1 MGLIRTAVGA
11 LRNSAAG
18 VRDEAFR
25 EFFYADALPAD
36 VLMIRGQ
43 KRNTARGVNQGSD
56 NVITNGSI
64 VAVADGQC
72 MLITDQG
79 RVTELCAEPGEF
91 IYDSGTEASILYG
104 GLGKGIVSTFQQ
116 IGRRFTFGGEIPKE
130 QRVYFIN
137 TREIPGNKYGTVNPV
152 PFRVVDQNIG
162 LDIDISIRTNGEF
175 SYRIVDPIVFY
186 TNIAGNV
193 TTQYNRSEID
203 SMLRTELLTALQPA
217 FARISAMGIR
227 YSALPGHTTEIT
239 QALNEILSEKWT
251 QKRGFAVFSFGMNS
265 VSAPPEDEEMIKQ
278 LQRKAVMRDPGMA
291 AAALTM
297 AQADAMRG
305 AAANEGGAMMGF
317 MGLGMAQQ
325 AGGVNA
331 QQLFAM
337 QQQNNQQQS
346 PFDANQNNAQRSDGA
361 PPQVVRDD
369 GWNCSCG
376 VTSYG
381 RFCHECG
388 NAKPV
393 AAAPQ
398 AAAQDG
404 NGWACACG
412 ENNQGRFCH
421 ECGSPRPAPVQC
433 ASCNWQPDGTA
444 PRFCP
449 ECGTPFNQ

>member
-1 MGLIRTAVGA
+1 MGLIRQAVGS
-11 LRNSAAG
+11 LRSSAAG
-18 VRDEAFR
+18 VRDEMFR

-43 KRNTARGVNQGSD
+43 KRNTERGRNQGSD

-72 MLITDQG
+72 MIITDQG

-104 GLGKGIVSTFQQ
+104 GLGQGLKSTFQQ

-130 QRVYFIN
+130 QRVYYIN
-137 TREIPGNKYGTVNPV
+137 TRELPGNKYGTVNPV

-175 SYRIVDPIVFY
+175 SYRIVDPITFY
-186 TNIAGNV
+186 TNVAGNV
-193 TTQYNRSEID
+193 TTQYNRGEID

-239 QALNEILSEKWT
+239 EALNEVLSDRWT
-251 QKRGFAVFSFGMNS
+251 KKRGFAVVSFGMNS

-305 AAANEGGAMMGF
+305 AATNESGAMMGF

-325 AGGVNA
+325 AGGVNP
-331 QQLFAM
+331 QQLFQM
-337 QQQNNQQQS
+337 QQQQQQAQAPQFS
-346 PFDANQNNAQRSDGA
+346 AGQNNAAGA
-361 PPQVVRDD
+361 PPQAVD
-369 GWNCSCG
+369 GWNCNCG

-388 NAKPV
+388 NSKPV

-398 AAAQDG
+398 ATALDS
-404 NGWACACG
+404 NGWKCACG

-421 ECGSPRPAPVQC
+421 ECGSQRPAPAQC
-433 ASCNWQPDGTA
+433 ASCKWQPADGVA

-449 ECGTPFNQ
+449 ECGQAFGG

>member
-1 MGLIRTAVGA
+1 
-11 LRNSAAG
+11 S
-18 VRDEAFR
+18 
-25 EFFYADALPAD
+25 
-36 VLMIRGQ
+36 
-43 KRNTARGVNQGSD
+43 
-56 NVITNGSI
+56 
-64 VAVADGQC
+64 
-72 MLITDQG
+72 
-79 RVTELCAEPGEF
+79 
-91 IYDSGTEASILYG
+91 
-104 GLGKGIVSTFQQ
+104 FQQ
-116 IGRRFTFGGEIPKE
+116 IGKRFTFGGEIPKE
-130 QRVYFIN
+130 QRVYYIN
-137 TREIPGNKYGTVNPV
+137 TRELPGNKYGTVNPV

-186 TNIAGNV
+186 TNVAGNV

-239 QALNEILSEKWT
+239 EALNEVLSDRWT
-251 QKRGFAVFSFGMNS
+251 QKRGFAVVSFGMNS

-305 AAANEGGAMMGF
+305 AAENQGGAMMGF

-325 AGGVNA
+325 AGGVNP
-331 QQLFAM
+331 QQLFQM
-337 QQQNNQQQS
+337 QQQQQ
-346 PFDANQNNAQRSDGA
+346 AAQAPVA
-361 PPQVVRDD
+361 PPPAPAAPAAMRDD
-369 GWNCSCG
+369 GWACTCG

-388 NAKPV
+388 SGRP
-393 AAAPQ
+393 AAAPAQ
-398 AAAQDG
+398 TCAQDG

-421 ECGSPRPAPVQC
+421 ECGNARPAPAQC
-433 ASCNWQPDGTA
+433 SGCNWQPADGAA

-449 ECGTPFNQ
+449 ECGQAFGG

>member
-1 MGLIRTAVGA
+1 MGLIRQAVGS
-11 LRNSAAG
+11 LRSSAAG
-18 VRDEAFR
+18 VRDEMFR
-25 EFFYADALPAD
+25 EFFYADALPVD

-43 KRNTARGVNQGSD
+43 RRNTERGRNQGSD

-72 MLITDQG
+72 MIITDQG

-91 IYDSGTEASILYG
+91 IYDSGTEASIMYG
-104 GLGKGIVSTFQQ
+104 GLGKGLVSSFQQ
-116 IGRRFTFGGEIPKE
+116 IGKRFTFGGEIPKE
-130 QRVYFIN
+130 QRVYYIN
-137 TREIPGNKYGTVNPV
+137 TRELPGNKYGTVNPV

-186 TNIAGNV
+186 TNVAGNV

-239 QALNEILSEKWT
+239 EALNEVLSDRWT
-251 QKRGFAVFSFGMNS
+251 QKRGFAVVSFGMNS

-305 AAANEGGAMMGF
+305 AAENQGGAMMGF

-325 AGGVNA
+325 AGGVNP
-331 QQLFAM
+331 QQLFQM
-337 QQQNNQQQS
+337 QQQQQ
-346 PFDANQNNAQRSDGA
+346 AAQAPVA
-361 PPQVVRDD
+361 PPPAPAAPAAMRDD
-369 GWNCSCG
+369 GWACTCG

-388 NAKPV
+388 SGRP
-393 AAAPQ
+393 AAAPAQ
-398 AAAQDG
+398 TCAQDG

-421 ECGSPRPAPVQC
+421 ECGNARPAPAQC
-433 ASCNWQPDGTA
+433 SGCNWQPADGAA

-449 ECGTPFNQ
+449 ECGQAFGG

>member
-1 MGLIRTAVGA
+1 MGLIRQAVGS
-11 LRNSAAG
+11 LRSSAAG
-18 VRDEAFR
+18 VRDEMFR
-25 EFFYADALPAD
+25 EFFYADALPVD

-43 KRNTARGVNQGSD
+43 KRNTERGRNQGSD

-72 MLITDQG
+72 MIITDQG

-91 IYDSGTEASILYG
+91 IYDSGTEASIMYG
-104 GLGKGIVSTFQQ
+104 GLGKGIVSSFKQ

-130 QRVYFIN
+130 QRVYYIN
-137 TREIPGNKYGTVNPV
+137 TREIAGNKYGTVNPV

-175 SYRIVDPIVFY
+175 SYRIVDPIIFY
-186 TNIAGNV
+186 TNVAGNV
-193 TTQYNRSEID
+193 TTQYNRNEID

-239 QALNEILSEKWT
+239 QALNEILSDKWT

-278 LQRKAVMRDPGMA
+278 LQRKAVMRDPSMA

-331 QQLFAM
+331 QQLFQM
-337 QQQNNQQQS
+337 QQQQAQQ
-346 PFDANQNNAQRSDGA
+346 PPMAPPPAA
-361 PPQVVRDD
+361 PPQVD
-369 GWNCSCG
+369 GWACNCG

-388 NAKPV
+388 SGKPV
-393 AAAPQ
+393 AAPPQ
-398 AAAQDG
+398 ATTQDG

-421 ECGSPRPAPVQC
+421 ECGNPRPAPAQC
-433 ASCNWQPDGTA
+433 SGCSWQPADGVA

-449 ECGTPFNQ
+449 ECGQAFG